1 MECCTIECSE
11 LKMII
16 EEFKELKAI
25 NGVVR
30 ISEVD
35 ETFEKLYLQVRK
47 KENRIYSDDEIKLLP
62 YASKLNPHNN
72 EWSLRTKSFMRFKEY
87 LSQKKTKLNI
97 LDLGCGNGWLAGQL
111 VKEFEHN
118 YFCVDVN
125 LSELEQGARVFEN
138 KNISFIYSDIFKT
151 SLAANTFDLV
161 IINSALQYFQDVSA
175 LMKELFFI
183 SKTYG
188 EVHIIDTPFYHPE
201 EIMAAKNRTLK
212 YYSSIGYSVMA
223 SKYFH
228 HTLEEFKYLRYSY
241 LYNPN
246 SLKSK
251 LSKII
256 FDQDSPFPWILV
268 TR

>member
-1 MECCTIECSE
+1 
-11 LKMII
+11 MII

-62 YASKLNPHNN
+62 YASKLNPHKN

-125 LSELEQGARVFEN
+125 LAELEQGARVFEN

>member
-1 MECCTIECSE
+1 
-11 LKMII
+11 MII

-30 ISEVD
+30 ISEVV

-62 YASKLNPHNN
+62 YASKLNPHKN

>member
-1 MECCTIECSE
+1 
-11 LKMII
+11 MII
-16 EEFKELKAI
+16 EEFRDLKTV

-35 ETFEKLYLQVRK
+35 DAFEKLYLQVRK

-62 YASKLNPHNN
+62 YASKINPHKN
-72 EWSLRTKSFMRFKEY
+72 EWALRSKSFLRFKEY
-87 LSQKKTKLNI
+87 LSHKKSILNI
-97 LDLGCGNGWLAGQL
+97 LDLGCGNGWLTGQL

-125 LSELEQGARVFEN
+125 LTELEQAAKVFDSDN
-138 KNISFIYSDIFKT
+138 LKFIYADIFAT
-151 SLAANTFDLV
+151 TFPANTFDIV
-161 IINSALQYFQDVSA
+161 IINSALQYFQNISA

-188 EVHIIDTPFYHPE
+188 EIHIIDTPFYDKNE
-201 EIMAAKNRTLK
+201 LMQAKNRTLK
-212 YYSSIGYSVMA
+212 YYTSLGFPEMA

-228 HTLEEFKYLRYSY
+228 HTLEDFRYLRYSY
-241 LYNPN
+241 LYNPD
-246 SLKSK
+246 SLKNK
-251 LSKII
+251 LSKFI
-256 FDQDSPFPWILV
+256 FDQDSPFPWLLV

>member
-1 MECCTIECSE
+1 
-11 LKMII
+11 MII
-16 EEFKELKAI
+16 EEFRDLKTV
-25 NGVVR
+25 NGVIR

-35 ETFEKLYLQVRK
+35 VTFEKLYLQVRK
-47 KENRIYSDDEIKLLP
+47 KEKRIYSDEEIKLLP
-62 YASKLNPHNN
+62 YSFKMNPHKA
-72 EWSLRTKSFMRFKEY
+72 EWALRANSFLRFKNY
-87 LSQKKTKLNI
+87 LAKKKSKLNI
-97 LDLGCGNGWLAGQL
+97 LDLGCGNGWLTGQL
-111 VKEFEHN
+111 SKEFDHN

-125 LSELEQGARVFEN
+125 LAELEQAARVFEN
-138 KNISFIYSDIFKT
+138 DNLKFIYADIFAT
-151 SLAANTFDLV
+151 TFPANTFDIV
-161 IINSALQYFQDVSA
+161 IINSALQYFPNISA

-188 EVHIIDTPFYHPE
+188 EVHIIDTPFYHPD

-228 HTLEEFKYLRYSY
+228 HTLDEFKYLRYNY

-251 LSKII
+251 LSNLI
-256 FDQDSPFPWILV
+256 FDHDSPFPWLLV

>member
-1 MECCTIECSE
+1 
-11 LKMII
+11 MII

-62 YASKLNPHNN
+62 YASKLNPHKN